1 MPLIQLSTDYVF
13 AGTGSVAYVETDPP
27 GPVGVYGA
35 TKYAGE
41 LAVAAACPQHV
52 ILRTAWVHSPH
63 GTNFVRTMLRLAAS
77 RAEIGVVDDQIGNP
91 TYAPHL
97 ASAIIA
103 IAQRMRQ
110 PGPPAGIYHA
120 AGSGET
126 TWAGFAREIFRL
138 SAARGGPL
146 ATVNPITTAQ
156 FPTPARRP
164 ANSRLDCGKLARDFS
179 LALPD
184 WPDGTAACIARL
196 LP

>member
-1 MPLIQLSTDYVF
+1 M
-13 AGTGSVAYVETDPP
+13 
-27 GPVGVYGA
+27 
-35 TKYAGE
+35 
-41 LAVAAACPQHV
+41 

-77 RAEIGVVDDQIGNP
+77 RAEIGVVDDQTGNP

-97 ASAIIA
+97 ASAIID
-103 IAQRMRQ
+103 IAQRMCQ

-138 SAARGGPL
+138 SAARGGPV
-146 ATVNPITTAQ
+146 ATVDPLTTAQ

-164 ANSRLDCGKLARDFS
+164 ANSRLDCGKLARDFG

-184 WPDGTAACIARL
+184 WHDGTAACIARL